1 MPFSAAADYRHPN
14 RRHCGTCGDKMNR
27 RIHAVTASAGAT
39 LPAYSTGWCPGLINL
54 GVNARDKHDL
64 FGIAAEMLQR
74 ECCVDPA
81 PILRALWRREEAGST
96 GLGQGIA
103 IPHARVSGI
112 SEPLTMLL
120 RMRAPIPFDA
130 PDGKP
135 VSLVLVIIVPTNDAT
150 ERHLEMLAGIASLCS
165 EPAFRRRLAE
175 ASNAS
180 DVRRAFAVGGG
191 ARSEALAQNR
201 AA

>member
-1 MPFSAAADYRHPN
+1 MSQR
-14 RRHCGTCGDKMNR
+14 T
-27 RIHAVTASAGAT
+27 HAVTASAGAA
-39 LPAYSTGWCPGLINL
+39 LPAYSTGWCPGLIDL

-64 FGIAAEMLQR
+64 FGIVAEMLQR
-74 ECCVDPA
+74 ECRVDSA

-96 GLGQGIA
+96 GLGHGIA

-112 SEPLTMLL
+112 AEPLTMLL
-120 RMRAPIPFDA
+120 RMRASIPFDA

-135 VSLVLVIIVPTNDAT
+135 VSLLLVILVPADDAT

-165 EPAFRRRLAE
+165 EPTFRRRLAE
-175 ASNAS
+175 ASDAS
-180 DVRRAFAVGGG
+180 DVRRAFAVGEG